1 MNTRSKK
8 TASNKQNSFVF
19 LLFNVL
25 FISTITMAILE
36 MVKQLLF
43 SEITIWQSHLITIAF
58 VLIIS
63 SFASFYLIKKYRSQY
78 ISNKDEIENDNGY
91 IHSLLDSII
100 ESTAD
105 GILVVD
111 NNGKV
116 SKSNKK
122 FAKLWNIPQTLIDLN
137 DDKKLLAFILDQLKD
152 PDAFIKKVEGLYAN
166 PELESYDV
174 LEFKDG
180 RYFERLSFP
189 QKFNDKILGR
199 VWNFRDVT
207 ERKHLEKV
215 HQESENKYMNLFE
228 KSDDAHLIIFNGSFI
243 DCNAA
248 TVKLLRYKNKKE
260 LLNTHPSALSPEMQ
274 SDGKASFEKAN
285 EMMSIALE
293 KGSHR
298 FEWEHKK
305 ADGEVFPVEVL
316 LTTIKI
322 DGDNIILHTVWRDIT
337 EQKKSERL
345 RDALYQ
351 ISESAHSA
359 SDMDMLYKKIH
370 EAVAT
375 LMIVKNI
382 YIAVYDEVLELL
394 SFPYMVDEFDP
405 PYAPK
410 KLGKGLTEYVLRTG
424 EPILVDA
431 KTDLALRETGEVELI
446 GTPTEIWLGVPL
458 KVSGKTIGVIVVQ
471 DYDNPETYGEAE
483 KQVLIFVS
491 EQIAL
496 VIERKRNS
504 EAIKKYAEE
513 LKELNHTK
521 DRFFSIVA
529 HDLKSPFQGLLGYLQ
544 ILTTE
549 YSNLLE
555 EEKQLFIKHIDELS
569 RNTFSLLE
577 NLLEWSRIQTGRISF
592 NPTNF
597 DLLQDLQLTI
607 SLLTQAAIN
616 KQINFEISI
625 GNKIAVKADKN
636 MLSTVVRNLIFN
648 AIKFT
653 NTGGKITLAAKAEN
667 DFVEIS
673 VTDTGVGIRQD
684 TLEKLFKIDENVSTK
699 GTANELGT
707 GLGLLLCKELIEKNE
722 GKIRVESE
730 VGVGS
735 KFIFTLPSADEK

>member
-1 MNTRSKK
+1 MENREK
-8 TASNKQNSFVF
+8 SFI
-19 LLFNVL
+19 N
-25 FISTITMAILE
+25 
-36 MVKQLLF
+36 
-43 SEITIWQSHLITIAF
+43 
-58 VLIIS
+58 
-63 SFASFYLIKKYRSQY
+63 
-78 ISNKDEIENDNGY
+78 
-91 IHSLLDSII
+91 SLLDSVI

-111 NNGKV
+111 SQGIV

-122 FAKLWNIPQTLIDLN
+122 FAKLWNIPQALIDSKN
-137 DDKKLLAFILDQLKD
+137 DKKLLAFILDQLKD
-152 PDAFIKKVEGLYAN
+152 PDLFIKKVEELYAK
-166 PELESYDV
+166 PELESYDI

-189 QKFNDKILGR
+189 QKLGDEIVGR
-199 VWNFRDVT
+199 VWNFRDIT

-215 HQESENKYMNLFE
+215 QQESENKYRDLFE
-228 KSDDAHLIIFNGSFI
+228 KSGDAHLIISNGNFI
-243 DCNAA
+243 DCNEA
-248 TVKLLRYKNKKE
+248 TVKLLRYKNKTE
-260 LLNTHPSALSPEMQ
+260 LLNTHPSELSPEMQ
-274 SDGKASFEKAN
+274 PDGKTSFEKAN
-285 EMMSIALE
+285 EMMNIALE

-298 FEWEHKK
+298 FEWNHIK

-322 DGDNIILHTVWRDIT
+322 DGENIILHTAWRDIT

-351 ISESAHSA
+351 ISESTHRA
-359 SDMDMLYKKIH
+359 SDMEMLYKKIH
-370 EAVAT
+370 EVVAT

-382 YIAVYDEVLELL
+382 YIAVYDDVLELL
-394 SFPYMVDEFDP
+394 SFPYMVDEYDP
-405 PYAPK
+405 HYEPK

-431 KTDLALRETGEVELI
+431 EKDLALRESGEVELI

-458 KVSGKTIGVIVVQ
+458 KVSGKAIGVIVVQ
-471 DYDNPETYGEAE
+471 DYENPKTYGEAE

-504 EAIKKYAEE
+504 EAIIKYTEE

-529 HDLKSPFQGLLGYLQ
+529 HDLKSPFQGLLGYLH

-549 YSNLLE
+549 YATLLE
-555 EEKQLFIKHIDELS
+555 EEKKLFIKHIDELS

-592 NPTNF
+592 NPTAFN
-597 DLLQDLQLTI
+597 LLQDSQLTI
-607 SLLTQAAIN
+607 SLLKQTAVN
-616 KQINFEISI
+616 KKITLDLSI
-625 GNKIAVKADKN
+625 DEKIIVNADKN
-636 MLSTVVRNLIFN
+636 MLSTVIRNLVFN

-653 NTGGKITLAAKAEN
+653 NAGGKITLSAKPKA
-667 DFVEIS
+667 DLIEIS
-673 VTDTGVGIRQD
+673 VADTGIGIRQD
-684 TLEKLFKIDENVSTK
+684 IVDKLFKIDENVSTK

-707 GLGLLLCKELIEKNE
+707 GLGLLLCKELIEKNS
-722 GKIRVESE
+722 GNIRVESK
-730 VGVGS
+730 VGKGS
-735 KFIFTLPSADEK
+735 KFIFTLPSA